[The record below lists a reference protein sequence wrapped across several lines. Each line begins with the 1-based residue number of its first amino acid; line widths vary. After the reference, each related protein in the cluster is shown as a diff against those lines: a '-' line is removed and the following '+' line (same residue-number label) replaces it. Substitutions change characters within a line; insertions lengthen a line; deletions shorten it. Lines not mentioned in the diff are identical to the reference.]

1 MHIYTTGGTIDKIY
15 FDAQSEFQIGEPQI
29 SRLLHEANVNFSY
42 QVTSLLKKDSLEMDD
57 ADRALIREAVHG
69 CSEQHIL
76 ITHGTDTM
84 VQTAQAIGEL
94 QNKTVVLVGAM
105 QPARIIAS
113 DAVYN
118 IGFASAACQLLP
130 AGVYIA
136 MNGEIF
142 RPDDVAKDRTT
153 MSFKK
158 TST

>member
-1 MHIYTTGGTIDKIY
+1 MQIFTTGGTIDKIY

-29 SRLLHEANVNFSY
+29 ARLLHEANVNFDY

-57 ADRALIREAVHG
+57 TDRAAIRDAVLA
-69 CSEQHIL
+69 CDAKHIL

-94 QNKTVVLVGAM
+94 TDKTVVMVGAM

-130 AGVYIA
+130 SGVYIA

-142 RPDDVAKDRTT
+142 RPNEVAKDRST
-153 MSFKK
+153 MSFQKI
-158 TST
+158 

>member
-1 MHIYTTGGTIDKIY
+1 MHIFTTGGTIDKIY

-29 SRLLHEANVNFSY
+29 ARLLHDANVNFEY
-42 QVTSLLKKDSLEMDD
+42 HVVSLLKKDSLEMDD
-57 ADRALIREAVHG
+57 HDRAVIRQAVHE
-69 CSEQHIL
+69 CQSAHIL

-84 VQTAQAIGEL
+84 VKTAQTIGDL
-94 QNKTVVLVGAM
+94 DNKTVVLVGAM

-118 IGFASAACQLLP
+118 IGFATAACQLLP
-130 AGVYIA
+130 PGVYIA

-142 RPDDVAKDRTT
+142 RPDEVAKDRST

-158 TST
+158 V